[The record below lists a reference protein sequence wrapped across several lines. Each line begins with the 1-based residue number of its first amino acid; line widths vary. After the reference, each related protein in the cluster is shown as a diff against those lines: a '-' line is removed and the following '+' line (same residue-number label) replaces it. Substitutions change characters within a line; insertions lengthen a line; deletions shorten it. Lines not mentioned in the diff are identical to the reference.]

1 MIFIQTTVNE
11 VKQNHQ
17 ALQRR
22 VVIMWWEGGWGGG
35 DSSEVVSKNQIY
47 KNHSKLNE
55 TKSLGASEEDG
66 DTLV

>member
-1 MIFIQTTVNE
+1 MSSE
-11 VKQNHQ
+11 
-17 ALQRR
+17 
-22 VVIMWWEGGWGGG
+22 EGGDKVVGGGLGGGG